1 MLESQDIEDREAIPR
16 AENLLL
22 SLEELL
28 AAGLHIGTRIKT
40 VDMER
45 YIFRVRPDG
54 LFILNIGE
62 TNEKIR
68 IAARFMGRFDPGR
81 VLAVSSRLY
90 GKTHVEKFAEITR
103 TVPIVGRFMPGLISN
118 PLQPHHAEPQVVLV
132 TDPRADWQAIKEAT
146 SVGVPVI
153 ALCDTDNIFAGV
165 DFVIPVNNKG
175 RRALAVVYWLLARQ
189 VLRERGELPQ
199 DGTIPLTVDDFETK
213 LAAMPMGRA
222 SGGEARKHAHPHKQA
237 PSTPTLKARFAP
249 RYTTA
254 SCILSDQDQYP
265 PYPAHLTTSLWRSL
279 CHTRA
284 TITQAPSPPIVTID

>member
-54 LFILNIGE
+54 LFILNIGD

-68 IAARFMGRFDPGR
+68 IAARFMARFEPSR

-90 GKTHVEKFAEITR
+90 GKTPVEKFAEITR
-103 TVPIVGRFMPGLISN
+103 TLPIVGRFMPGLISN

-153 ALCDTDNIFAGV
+153 ALCDTDNVFSGV
-165 DFVIPVNNKG
+165 DLVIPVNNKG

-189 VLRERGELPQ
+189 VLRERGEIPQ
-199 DGTIPLTVDDFETK
+199 DGTISPTVDDFETK

-222 SGGEARKHAHPHKQA
+222 SGGEA
-237 PSTPTLKARFAP
+237 
-249 RYTTA
+249 
-254 SCILSDQDQYP
+254 
-265 PYPAHLTTSLWRSL
+265 
-279 CHTRA
+279 
-284 TITQAPSPPIVTID
+284 

>member
-1 MLESQDIEDREAIPR
+1 MESQDIEEREAIPR

-40 VDMER
+40 VDMEK

-54 LFILNIGE
+54 LFILNIGD

-68 IAARFMGRFDPGR
+68 VAAKFMGRFEPSR

-90 GKTHVEKFAEITR
+90 GKTPVEKFAELTKTVAIT
-103 TVPIVGRFMPGLISN
+103 GRFMPGLISN
-118 PLQPHHAEPQVVLV
+118 PLQPHHAEPQVVIV

-153 ALCDTDNIFAGV
+153 SLCDTDNVFAGV

-199 DGTIPLTVDDFETK
+199 DGNIQLTVDDFETK
-213 LAAMPMGRA
+213 LTAMPMGRA
-222 SGGEARKHAHPHKQA
+222 SGGEM
-237 PSTPTLKARFAP
+237 
-249 RYTTA
+249 
-254 SCILSDQDQYP
+254 
-265 PYPAHLTTSLWRSL
+265 
-279 CHTRA
+279 
-284 TITQAPSPPIVTID
+284 

>member
-1 MLESQDIEDREAIPR
+1 MLESQDIEEREAIPR

-40 VDMER
+40 VDMEK

-54 LFILNIGE
+54 LFILNIGD

-68 IAARFMGRFDPGR
+68 IAAKFIARFEPSR

-90 GKTHVEKFAEITR
+90 GKVPVEKLAELTKIM
-103 TVPIVGRFMPGLISN
+103 PIVGRFMPGLISN
-118 PLQPHHAEPQVVLV
+118 PLQPKHVEPQVVLV

-153 ALCDTDNIFAGV
+153 ALCDTDNVFSGV

-189 VLRERGELPQ
+189 VLRERGELSQ
-199 DGTIPLTVDDFETK
+199 DGTLTSTVDDFETK
-213 LAAMPMGRA
+213 LAAMPMGRG
-222 SGGEARKHAHPHKQA
+222 GGEM
-237 PSTPTLKARFAP
+237 
-249 RYTTA
+249 
-254 SCILSDQDQYP
+254 
-265 PYPAHLTTSLWRSL
+265 
-279 CHTRA
+279 
-284 TITQAPSPPIVTID
+284 

>member
-40 VDMER
+40 VDMEK

-90 GKTHVEKFAEITR
+90 GKTPVEKFAEITR

-146 SVGVPVI
+146 SVGVPMI
-153 ALCDTDNIFAGV
+153 LKRSLPPCPWD
-165 DFVIPVNNKG
+165 
-175 RRALAVVYWLLARQ
+175 
-189 VLRERGELPQ
+189 ELPVERRE
-199 DGTIPLTVDDFETK
+199 DT
-213 LAAMPMGRA
+213 
-222 SGGEARKHAHPHKQA
+222 SS
-237 PSTPTLKARFAP
+237 STSRHLLP
-249 RYTTA
+249 RY
-254 SCILSDQDQYP
+254 
-265 PYPAHLTTSLWRSL
+265 
-279 CHTRA
+279 
-284 TITQAPSPPIVTID
+284 

>member
-1 MLESQDIEDREAIPR
+1 MESQDIEEREAIPR

-40 VDMER
+40 VDMEK

-54 LFILNIGE
+54 LFILNIGD

-68 IAARFMGRFDPGR
+68 IAAKFIARFEPSR

-90 GKTHVEKFAEITR
+90 GKVPVEKLAELTKIM
-103 TVPIVGRFMPGLISN
+103 PIVGRFMPGLISN
-118 PLQPHHAEPQVVLV
+118 PLQPKHVEPQVVLV

-153 ALCDTDNIFAGV
+153 ALCDTDNVFSGV

-189 VLRERGELPQ
+189 VLRERGELSQ
-199 DGTIPLTVDDFETK
+199 DGTLTSTVDDFETK
-213 LAAMPMGRA
+213 LAAMPMGRG
-222 SGGEARKHAHPHKQA
+222 GGEM
-237 PSTPTLKARFAP
+237 
-249 RYTTA
+249 
-254 SCILSDQDQYP
+254 
-265 PYPAHLTTSLWRSL
+265 
-279 CHTRA
+279 
-284 TITQAPSPPIVTID
+284 